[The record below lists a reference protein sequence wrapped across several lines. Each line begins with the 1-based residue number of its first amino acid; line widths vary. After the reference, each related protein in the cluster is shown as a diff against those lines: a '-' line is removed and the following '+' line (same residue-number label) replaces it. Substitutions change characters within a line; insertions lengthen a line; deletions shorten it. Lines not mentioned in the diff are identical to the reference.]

1 MKLNRKKS
9 YDIPKIDW
17 FLTNWNPWERKIEVQ
32 CLLHRE
38 VSMILLRIRRVW
50 RQKYAECSNEITW
63 INQFNWMEKNQI
75 GNKEKIIMRTTSKNE
90 LKWRTLIIW
99 MSYNECAFVIWMCI
113 SDMKV
118 IMNLNLLIT
127 ISVISWHIFFFIR
140 YWNYIRI
147 YCTKKGYE
155 FCNLNKEKSF
165 ILKIQNM
172 CHT

>member
-1 MKLNRKKS
+1 
-9 YDIPKIDW
+9 
-17 FLTNWNPWERKIEVQ
+17 
-32 CLLHRE
+32 
-38 VSMILLRIRRVW
+38 MIRLRIRRVW

-63 INQFNWMEKNQI
+63 VTQFNWMEKNQI
-75 GNKEKIIMRTTSKNE
+75 GNNGKIIMRTTSKNE
-90 LKWRTLIIW
+90 LKWWKLIIW

-127 ISVISWHIFFFIR
+127 ISVISWHIFFFYSILKLYHNLLYQKR
-140 YWNYIRI
+140 LRI
-147 YCTKKGYE
+147 L
-155 FCNLNKEKSF
+155 NLNKEKTF